1 MISIIEEGRRN
12 AVIKVIGVGGGGTNA
27 LNTMITSGIQG
38 VEFVAMNTD
47 VQSLEKNLAPI
58 KVQLGPKL
66 TRGLGAGA
74 NPEIGK
80 NAAEEVKNQIADYL
94 SGTDMAFITAG
105 MGGGTG
111 TGAAPIVASIAREMG
126 ILTVGVVTKPF
137 EFEGK
142 KRLNQAINGIAELK
156 KYVDTLIVIP
166 NQKLLSVAGNVSFK
180 TAFLMVDNVLLNAVQ
195 GVTDIINVPGL
206 VNVDFADVK
215 AIMSNQGLALMGTGR
230 KSGEKRAIEAAN
242 EAVSS
247 PLLEN
252 VKIDGAQGVLINVT
266 GSVNMRLQEVNEA
279 CHSITEAAAPD
290 ANIIFGAV
298 IDERMADDEIKI
310 TIFATGFDRT
320 EKSKRE
326 IFTGALFVDR
336 EIPAKNRISRPM
348 DTSPVVDETQK
359 IVTTIESIGGSTSIT
374 IEEPRDV
381 PAFIRKRQNSLEK

>member
-1 MISIIEEGRRN
+1 MISIIEDSRKN
-12 AVIKVIGVGGGGTNA
+12 AVIKVIGVGGGGSNA
-27 LNTMITSGIQG
+27 LNTMIASGIQG

-47 VQSLEKNLAPI
+47 LQSLEKNLAPI
-58 KVQLGPKL
+58 KIQLGPKS

-80 NAAEEVKNQIADYL
+80 IAAEEVKDQIADHL
-94 SGTDMAFITAG
+94 MGTDMAFITAG

-111 TGAAPIVASIAREMG
+111 TGAAPVIASIAKELG

-137 EFEGK
+137 DFEGR
-142 KRLNQAINGIAELK
+142 KRLNQAINGISELK

-166 NQKLLSVAGNVSFK
+166 NQRLLSVAGNVSLK
-180 TAFLMVDNVLLNAVQ
+180 TAFLMVDSILLNAVQ

-206 VNVDFADVK
+206 INVDFADVK

-230 KSGEKRAIEAAN
+230 KSGERKAIEAAQ

-266 GSVNMRLQEVNEA
+266 GSVNMSLPEVNEA
-279 CHSITEAAAPD
+279 CNSITEAAAPD

-298 IDERMADDEIKI
+298 IDERMPDDEIKI

-320 EKSKRE
+320 EKHKRE
-326 IFTGALFVDR
+326 IMVDSLFDDKD
-336 EIPAKNRISRPM
+336 IPTHKRINK
-348 DTSPVVDETQK
+348 VQHVCQIVDETNK
-359 IVTTIESIGGSTSIT
+359 LVSTLESIGNKTIP
-374 IEEPRDV
+374 IEEPTDV
-381 PAFIRKRQNSLEK
+381 PTFMRRPKSNEK

>member
-1 MISIIEEGRRN
+1 MISIIEEGKKN

-27 LNTMITSGIQG
+27 LNTMISSGIQG

-58 KVQLGPKL
+58 RIQLGPKL

-80 NAAEEVKNQIADYL
+80 NAAEEVKDQIQDYL
-94 SGTDMAFITAG
+94 TGTDMAFITAG

-111 TGAAPIVASIAREMG
+111 TGAAPIVANIAREMG

-142 KRLNQAINGIAELK
+142 KRLSQAINGINELK

-166 NQKLLSVAGNVSFK
+166 NQKLLSVAGNLTFK

-206 VNVDFADVK
+206 INVDFADVK

-230 KSGEKRAIEAAN
+230 KSGDKKAVEAAS

-266 GSVNMRLQEVNEA
+266 GSVNMSLQEVNEA

-298 IDERMADDEIKI
+298 VDERMVDDEIKI
-310 TIFATGFDRT
+310 TIFATGFDRK
-320 EKSKRE
+320 EKQRRE
-326 IFTGALFVDR
+326 IFTEDIFVDR
-336 EIPAKNRISRPM
+336 DIPAQKRISKIQP
-348 DTSPVVDETQK
+348 PVT
-359 IVTTIESIGGSTSIT
+359 IVNEADKFATTIESLSGHPDVT
-374 IEEPRDV
+374 IDEPRDV
-381 PAFIRKRQNSLEK
+381 PAFIRKQKFQEK

>member
-1 MISIIEEGRRN
+1 MISIVEEPRRN

-27 LNTMITSGIQG
+27 LNTMISSGIQG

-47 VQSLEKNLAPI
+47 IQSLEKNLAPLKI
-58 KVQLGPKL
+58 QLGPKL
-66 TRGLGAGA
+66 TRGLGAGS

-80 NAAEEVKNQIADYL
+80 NAAEEVKDQISDCLVGAD
-94 SGTDMAFITAG
+94 MVFITAG

-111 TGAAPIVASIAREMG
+111 TGAAPVVASIAKEMG

-137 EFEGK
+137 EFEGRR
-142 KRLNQAINGIAELK
+142 RLNQASNGISELK
-156 KYVDTLIVIP
+156 KFVDTLIVIP
-166 NQKLLSVAGNVSFK
+166 NQRLITVAGNVSLK
-180 TAFLMVDNVLLNAVQ
+180 MAFLMVDSVLLNAVQ

-206 VNVDFADVK
+206 INVDFADVK

-230 KSGEKRAIEAAN
+230 KSGEKRAVEAAQ

-252 VKIDGAQGVLINVT
+252 VKIEGAQGVLINVT
-266 GSVNMRLQEVNEA
+266 GSVNMSLPEVNEA

-298 IDERMADDEIKI
+298 IDERMPDDEIKI

-320 EKSKRE
+320 EKQKRE
-326 IFTGALFVDR
+326 LFSGEMFVDR
-336 EIPAKNRISRPM
+336 DIPAQKRLNRMRNSSII
-348 DTSPVVDETQK
+348 VDETDK
-359 IVTTIESIGGSTSIT
+359 LASVIEDIGNNQNICLN
-374 IEEPRDV
+374 EPTEV
-381 PAFIRKRQNSLEK
+381 PAFIRKKQNFEK